1 MAVLKR
7 SLLWRRL
14 DTTGTEHVLLSE
26 QSGIHARGTI
36 VAADPVAYTCAYE
49 LLVDDHGATARL
61 TATAEGA
68 GWLRTVKLERAL
80 GHWHVTTGEQ
90 GDLDAALVAAGH
102 PRGGLPGIEDAHRLT
117 DARDVDLGYS
127 PLFNTLPLRRL
138 FLTHDEPGTRH
149 TITAAWVLMP
159 TLDVMPARQ
168 TYTTLGHGR
177 IRYES
182 GSFAADLTVDGDGY
196 VRRYPGLAEL
206 V

>member
-14 DTTGTEHVLLSE
+14 DTTGTEHALLTE
-26 QSGIHARGTI
+26 QPGLHARGTI

-49 LLVDDHGATARL
+49 LLVDDQGATARL
-61 TATAEGA
+61 TVHAEGA
-68 GWLRTVKLERAL
+68 GWLRSVKLERAL
-80 GHWHVTTGEQ
+80 GRWHVTTGEQ
-90 GDLDAALVAAGH
+90 GNLDAALAAAGH
-102 PRGGLPGIEDAHRLT
+102 PRSGLPGIEDAHRLI

-127 PLFNTLPLRRL
+127 PLFNSLPLRRL
-138 FLTHDEPGTRH
+138 FLAHDKPGTQH
-149 TITAAWVLMP
+149 TMTVAWVLMP
-159 TLDVMPARQ
+159 ALDVMPARQ
-168 TYTTLGHGR
+168 TYTTLGNGL

-182 GSFAADLTVDGDGY
+182 GSFAADLTVDGDGF